1 VKTRDF
7 SRRRLAYAAAGA
19 VIAVGIGGGV
29 FVVQQARLGGHQA
42 GSADHQVGSADQQK
56 GSTDLLAYR
65 LPQDLEPAGATS
77 EVRLADGETYALEAG
92 FISGEVNGV
101 VQPMLAYNGSTP
113 GPTLIVRQGDTVT
126 VDFRNELNM
135 QTAVHAHGL
144 RQDVAMDGVPGTS
157 QPPVEVGE
165 SFRYEWSFP
174 DAGVYWYH
182 PHIREDYQQ
191 GAGLYGAIVVEP
203 ADDSYWPE
211 ADVARPLVLSDA
223 LVDPDT
229 GRLVPFEQDEANRT
243 LMGRYGNVSLLNGV
257 TDWQETVAQNSVQR
271 FYVVNASNAR
281 PYRFALAGTRMK
293 VIGSDIG
300 RVGNERFVEAV
311 TLGPGERV
319 VIDVLFDTVGT
330 VAVQNAAP
338 GAESTLGTIT
348 VSPSAPATAAA
359 VTYGELRVN
368 QDTAAEIAALAGKV
382 VSSKRLVLDM
392 SMDGMEGMDTGGG
405 HSEGH
410 AMPDGSTM
418 DEPKAHTMPDG
429 TVMDS
434 QGNAVDPATVGIE
447 WADDEMNLSAQG
459 VRWFLTDPDTGL
471 SGSDIDW
478 TFDRGDV
485 VRITIE
491 NKGDSAHP
499 MQHPMHL
506 HGQRFAVTGIDG
518 RPTTDTDTD
527 WKDTVTIPAGQTYE
541 LLVEMSNPGTW
552 MLHCHISEHLEAG
565 MHMDFTVR

>member
-1 VKTRDF
+1 VKNRET

-29 FVVQQARLGGHQA
+29 VAAQHGGPAGHQNGA
-42 GSADHQVGSADQQK
+42 VGHQN

-65 LPQDLEPAGATS
+65 LPQDLAPARATS
-77 EVRLADGETYALEAG
+77 EVRLSDGDTYSLEAG
-92 FISGEVNGV
+92 FVSGEINGV
-101 VQPMLAYNGSTP
+101 AQPTLAYNGSTP
-113 GPTLIVRQGDTVT
+113 GPTLVVQQGDTVT

-135 QTAVHAHGL
+135 ETAVHAHGL
-144 RQDVAMDGVPGTS
+144 RQDVAMDGVAGTS
-157 QPPVEVGE
+157 QPPVEVGQ

-191 GAGLYGAIVVEP
+191 GSGLYGAIVVEP
-203 ADDSYWPE
+203 SDSSYWPA
-211 ADVARPLVLSDA
+211 ADAARPLVLSDA
-223 LVDPDT
+223 LVDPRT
-229 GRLVPFEQDEANRT
+229 GRLAPFEQDEANRT

-293 VIGSDIG
+293 VVGSDAG
-300 RVGNERFVEAV
+300 RVGNERFAEAV
-311 TLGPGERV
+311 TLGPGERIV
-319 VIDVLFDTVGT
+319 VDVLFDTVGT
-330 VAVQNAAP
+330 VELRNAAP
-338 GAESTLGTIT
+338 GAESTLGTIK
-348 VSPSAPATAAA
+348 VAFGAAPTAAA
-359 VTYGELRVN
+359 AGFGELRVN
-368 QDTAAEIAALAGKV
+368 QDTATEIAGLAGRV
-382 VSSKRLVLDM
+382 VSSKRLELDM
-392 SMDGMEGMDTGGG
+392 SIDGMEGRDMDGMDAGGG
-405 HSEGH
+405 HGGGH

-418 DEPKAHTMPDG
+418 EEPMTHTMPDG

-434 QGNAVDPATVGIE
+434 QGNTVDPATAGIE
-447 WADDEMNLSAQG
+447 WSDDEMNLSAEG
-459 VRWFLTDPDTGL
+459 VQWFLTDPDTGM
-471 SGSDIDW
+471 SGSAIDW

-518 RPTTDTDTD
+518 RPVTLAD

-552 MLHCHISEHLEAG
+552 MLHCHISEHMEAG
-565 MHMDFTVR
+565 MHMAFTVR